1 MKNLKKLGQTATEY
15 LIILAVVIV
24 IALIVVG
31 VMGGIPGV
39 GSRGKGGVEEAYW
52 TTAPV
57 GLGTV
62 GISAT
67 SGESLVIK
75 NNQNDVITVT
85 SVTFNGVEMLP
96 GAPDAITVAAG
107 ESRTVASGN
116 VIGDGETTTCPAGTS
131 FSFPVVIDY
140 TMQTSGAS
148 YTQQGRNIAG
158 TCAN

>member
-1 MKNLKKLGQTATEY
+1 MKNLKKGQTATEY

-62 GISAT
+62 GISA
-67 SGESLVIK
+67 SGDESLVIK
-75 NNQNDVITVT
+75 NNQNDVISVSSLTV
-85 SVTFNGVEMLP
+85 NGVEMLP
-96 GAPDAITVAAG
+96 TGAVTVAAG
-107 ESRTVASGN
+107 TSVPVASGD
-116 VIGDGETTTCPAGTS
+116 VIGAGACPAGTS
-131 FSFPVVIDY
+131 FSFPVVINY

-148 YTQQGRNIAG
+148 YTQQGRNLAG